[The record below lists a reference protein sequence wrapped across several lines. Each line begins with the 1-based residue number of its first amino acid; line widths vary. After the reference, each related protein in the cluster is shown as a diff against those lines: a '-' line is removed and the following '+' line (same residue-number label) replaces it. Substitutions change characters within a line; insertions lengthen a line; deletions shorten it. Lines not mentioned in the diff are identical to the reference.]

1 MLATRTHGATLL
13 GLGARGSQDRETLTC
28 RGFLCLE
35 ASRRCTPRTSDRLA
49 HPDGQGPSRA
59 GSLCPQ
65 GLKALYPPDG
75 GVGAVELLPGDL
87 AHLDDQEFLNDTV
100 IDFYMKRAPLPA
112 PPAVVMGKQCRL
124 LVR

>member
-1 MLATRTHGATLL
+1 M
-13 GLGARGSQDRETLTC
+13 Q
-28 RGFLCLE
+28 
-35 ASRRCTPRTSDRLA
+35 
-49 HPDGQGPSRA
+49 

-100 IDFYMKRAPLPA
+100 IDFYMKRAPTLNPPRVPLA
-112 PPAVVMGKQCRL
+112 PPAAGAHAGVAVCAGAWRGALRIHLRL
-124 LVR
+124 RGSPAPASKFHAARRTCCWAGRLERRQYT